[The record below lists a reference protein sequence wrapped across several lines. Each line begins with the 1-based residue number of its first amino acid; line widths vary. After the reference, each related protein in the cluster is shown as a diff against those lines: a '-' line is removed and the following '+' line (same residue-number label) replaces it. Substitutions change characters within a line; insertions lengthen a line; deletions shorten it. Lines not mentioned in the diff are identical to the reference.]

1 MIKKVNISIND
12 ELLQRIDEYAEKN
25 YTNRSAVFA
34 QSANQF
40 LLAQAVPQA
49 LGEIALAFNKISE
62 NNKIDEDSKK
72 KLEDFML
79 LSRLLGGA
87 K

>member
-1 MIKKVNISIND
+1 MKVNISIDD
-12 ELLQRIDEYAEKN
+12 ELMEKIDEYAKKN

-34 QSANQF
+34 QATNQF
-40 LLAQAVPQA
+40 LLTQSVPA
-49 LGEIALAFNKISE
+49 AIGEIALAFKKISE
-62 NNKIDEDSKK
+62 NNAIDDDSKK
-72 KLEDFML
+72 KLEEFML